1 MIRNGDGPRACLPVE
16 VVGREFE
23 PLYRSLQRA
32 GAAAASVVPGTS
44 ESVAVPPFASPTHSF
59 AVPQAPRA
67 PRRRASG
74 FAKAGEPAAPK
85 RRRPPE
91 RVGGPSARRRPPARS
106 GALPICPR
114 PRTRRPP
121 ARAPLSGRFS
131 GGAGGAAVG
140 AILGTCG
147 SHNGPWVLGGET
159 D

>member
-67 PRRRASG
+67 PRPAP
-74 FAKAGEPAAPK
+74 APAAGGRAGLPRRGSPPLRSGDGPPK
-85 RRRPPE
+85 ESGAQAPA
-91 RVGGPSARRRPPARS
+91 GGPLPAAAPCPSAR
-106 GALPICPR
+106 G
-114 PRTRRPP
+114 
-121 ARAPLSGRFS
+121 RAPAARLPAPLCPAGSQGGPEGR
-131 GGAGGAAVG
+131 
-140 AILGTCG
+140 
-147 SHNGPWVLGGET
+147 PWVLY
-159 D
+159 